1 MMPGMKPAAKDFPE
15 KSLERSSFS
24 PGVADVDTASAA
36 EVADADGVIVGSAVL
51 VSEEVVAVGDADE
64 VALLNAEDEV
74 AAASFAAAS
83 FADSAMHNLPEHL

>member
-36 EVADADGVIVGSAVL
+36 EVADADGVMVGSAVL

-74 AAASFAAAS
+74 AAASFA
-83 FADSAMHNLPEHL
+83 DSAMHNLPEHL